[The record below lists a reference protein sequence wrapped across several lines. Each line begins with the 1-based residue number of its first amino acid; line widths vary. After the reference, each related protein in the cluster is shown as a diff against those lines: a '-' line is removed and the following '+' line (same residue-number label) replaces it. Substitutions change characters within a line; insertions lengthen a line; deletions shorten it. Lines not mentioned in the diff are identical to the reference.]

1 MANQFTYFGIN
12 KGKSRKNEY
21 ASFLETHNLKYQETE
36 HYLSVGSAAADSTVP
51 ITISVIRSE
60 IERLFIRLLPELK
73 SLKHAFEM
81 VKDYITA
88 KKVLDGVLGEH
99 HIGKVIIIYL
109 PVNKNYNQVVK
120 HLIELT
126 QPFKGPQVPNSINLG
141 ACVYM
146 QTSDIN
152 SHRHGNL
159 IQSLKQKYIIL
170 KTLSKGFKGHVFKAF
185 YLKGFFKVVMCVIK
199 QGRRNMIS
207 DHIGRDMK
215 DRLLWQMQVHNTLSN
230 LVNIPRVLDF
240 FEEDNDHYLVLEF
253 IDGKPLSQVISQVYS
268 GQTWLQLSADNK
280 ARILDLLLKE
290 LKLIAKLHGL
300 GYVHRDL
307 TPVNLLSTK
316 AGDIYLLDF
325 ELSYNLKTS
334 YPSPPFELGTFGFM
348 SPQQIK
354 IQTPNLAD
362 DVYGIGALM
371 LFFFTNRPPAEHN
384 LKYDKNLR
392 QLLTSLIGESNL
404 ADIIASC
411 LSPNVNGR
419 PKLSDILDEIA
430 RINYLPITNI

>member
-1 MANQFTYFGIN
+1 MANQFTYYGIN
-12 KGKSRKNEY
+12 KGKSRRNEY
-21 ASFLETHNLKYQETE
+21 ASFLECHNLKYQVTE
-36 HYLSVGSAAADSTVP
+36 HYLLVGSTATDGTVP
-51 ITISVIRSE
+51 VTISVIRSK
-60 IERLFIRLLPELK
+60 IEKLFTRLLPEFK
-73 SLKHAFEM
+73 SLKLAFEM
-81 VKDYITA
+81 VKDHIIA
-88 KKVLDGVLGEH
+88 KKVLDGMLGED
-99 HIGKVIIIYL
+99 HIGKIITIYL
-109 PVNKNYNQVVK
+109 PTNENYDQVVK
-120 HLIELT
+120 HLIVLT
-126 QPFKGPQVPNSINLG
+126 QPFKGPQVSNSTFLG
-141 ACVYM
+141 GCIYM
-146 QTSDIN
+146 QTKDKN
-152 SHRHGNL
+152 SHQHL
-159 IQSLKQKYIIL
+159 IQSLKHKYIIQ
-170 KTLSKGFKGHVFKAF
+170 KILSKGFKGHVFKGF
-185 YLKGFFKVVMCVIK
+185 YLKKFFKVVGCVIK

-207 DHIGRDMK
+207 DDIGRDMK

-240 FEEDNDHYLVLEF
+240 FEEDKDHYLVLEY

-280 ARILDLLLKE
+280 ARILDLLSKVLR
-290 LKLIAKLHGL
+290 LITEIHSL

-307 TPVNLLSTK
+307 TPVNLLCTK

-362 DVYGIGALM
+362 DIYGIGALM
-371 LFFFTNRPPAEHN
+371 LVFFTNRPPAEHN

-404 ADIIASC
+404 ADIIVSC
-411 LSPNVNGR
+411 LSPNVNDR
-419 PKLSDILDEIA
+419 PKPSDILHKIEQ
-430 RINYLPITNI
+430 INYCSPNNI